1 MFKKNLII
9 GMIVFTLI
17 ILVGFTTIN
26 IINTKAL
33 SPIGNGE
40 DNYNMVSEEFGDDF
54 KEFIKD
60 NAAIKIY
67 TVDEENENT
76 TIKIKDKEVRIKKE
90 NPFIKGFSIMTS
102 KVKDTFNGIKNKF
115 DGKIKENTNNE
126 KEVNIE
132 VKDDK
137 LNNIV
142 DDFINERE
150 NGNQNTNE
158 DLQKNDNS
166 NKELE

>member
-1 MFKKNLII
+1 MII
-9 GMIVFTLI
+9 FTLI
-17 ILVGFTTIN
+17 VLVGFTTIN

-54 KEFIKD
+54 EEFIKD

-67 TVDEENENT
+67 TEDEDNENT
-76 TIKIKDKEVRIKKE
+76 TIKIQNKEVRIKKE
-90 NPFIKGFSIMTS
+90 NPFIKGFSIITS
-102 KVKDTFNGIKNKF
+102 KVKDTFSGIKNKF
-115 DGKIKENTNNE
+115 DGKIKENTDYEN
-126 KEVNIE
+126 EVNTE

-142 DDFINERE
+142 DEFINTRE
-150 NGNQNTNE
+150 NTNWENQNVNE
-158 DLQKNDNS
+158 DMLNSDNE
-166 NKELE
+166 NKDLD